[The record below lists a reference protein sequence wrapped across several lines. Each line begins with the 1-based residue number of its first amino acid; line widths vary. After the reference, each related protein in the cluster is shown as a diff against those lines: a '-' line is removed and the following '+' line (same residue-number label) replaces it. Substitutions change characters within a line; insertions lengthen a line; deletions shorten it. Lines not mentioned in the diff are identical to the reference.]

1 MIIYW
6 SMIAVIA
13 LCAVGNYLTRPA
25 INANSRI
32 RQSKLWVY
40 LPMMYII
47 FWTGIRTQFVDTA
60 AYIRTYS
67 DIPATTFRSIIEYAK
82 SYNKDQLFYFA
93 SGVFKYVFGD
103 NYHFWLFAIAL
114 LCGLCVVRQIYRHS
128 DSPFFA
134 LFLFM
139 SMSIFTWLMNGIRQ
153 FIVISILFAL
163 SDLLID
169 KRKRWGY
176 ILVVLLLSLVHSSA
190 LYALPFIVIVMLSKP
205 WDWKM
210 ILLVMAIAVAITH
223 ADQFVDVLTETVAQ
237 DYTETLDESA
247 GSNIIR
253 TLVAFVPVIIS
264 SAGRRIIRAKDNK
277 YLNLCVNMSLVC
289 ALLYALSSYTNGI
302 LVGRMPM
309 YFQVYNLLLLPW
321 LIKHCFAP
329 HDRRALSIIC
339 IGCYLVYFTYQ
350 ATIAGNYYYASDLTG
365 FLGKNLW

>member
-13 LCAVGNYLTRPA
+13 ICAAASYLTKPNTNTA
-25 INANSRI
+25 SISGH
-32 RQSKLWVY
+32 SKFWIY
-40 LPMMYII
+40 LPMLYII

-60 AYIRTYS
+60 AYISTYS
-67 DIPATTFRSIIEYAK
+67 DIPAASFQSIIRYAK
-82 SYNKDQLFYFA
+82 SYDKDQLFYFA
-93 SGVFKYVFGD
+93 AGVFKYVFGD
-103 NYHFWLFAIAL
+103 NYHYWLFAIAL

-134 LFLFM
+134 LFLFV

-163 SDLLID
+163 SDWLID

-190 LYALPFIVIVMLSKP
+190 LYAMPFIVIVMLSKP

-210 ILLVMAIAVAITH
+210 ILLTVVIAIAITH
-223 ADQFVDVLTETVAQ
+223 ADQFVDVLTGTVAQ
-237 DYTETLDESA
+237 DYAETFDESA

-253 TLVAFVPVIIS
+253 AVVAFVPVVIS
-264 SAGRRIIRAKDNK
+264 FAGRRIIRAKDDK

-289 ALLYALSSYTNGI
+289 ALLYTLSSYTNGI

-339 IGCYLVYFTYQ
+339 VGCYLVYFTYQ

-365 FLGKNLW
+365 FLGKSIG

>member
-13 LCAVGNYLTRPA
+13 LCAVGYYSTRPA
-25 INANSRI
+25 INANSSI

-67 DIPATTFRSIIEYAK
+67 DIPVTSFRSIIEYAK

-114 LCGLCVVRQIYRHS
+114 LCGLCVVKQIYKHS
-128 DSPFFA
+128 DSPFFS

-139 SMSIFTWLMNGIRQ
+139 TMSVFTWMMNGIRQ
-153 FIVISILFAL
+153 FIVVAIMFAL
-163 SDLLID
+163 SDWIID
-169 KRKRWGY
+169 NNKRWLY
-176 ILVVLLLSLVHSSA
+176 LLVVGMLSFVHSSA
-190 LYALPFIVIVMLSKP
+190 LYALPFIVIVMFSKP

-210 ILLVMAIAVAITH
+210 LLLAVGVAIAIAN
-223 ADQFVDVLTETVAQ
+223 ADRFVDVLTETVAQ
-237 DYTETLDESA
+237 DYAETFDDSG

-253 TLVAFVPVIIS
+253 TIVALVPVVIS
-264 SAGRRIIRAKDNK
+264 IAARRIIKNKDDK
-277 YLNLCVNMSLVC
+277 YLNLCVNMSFVC

-309 YFQVYNLLLLPW
+309 YFQVYNLILLPW
-321 LIKHCFAP
+321 LIKHCFTSR
-329 HDRRALSIIC
+329 DNRALRLVC
-339 IGCYLVYFTYQ
+339 IGCYLVYFAYQ
-350 ATIAGNYYYASDLTG
+350 AMIASNYYYNSELTG
-365 FLGKNLW
+365 FLGKNIW

>member
-13 LCAVGNYLTRPA
+13 LCAVGNHLTRPA
-25 INANSRI
+25 IHANGRI
-32 RQSKLWVY
+32 AKRKFWVY
-40 LPMMYII
+40 LPMLYVI

-60 AYIRTYS
+60 AYIRTYD
-67 DIPATTFRSIIEYAK
+67 DIPATSLHSIWEYTK
-82 SYNKDQLFYFA
+82 SYDRDQLFYFA
-93 SGVFKYVFGD
+93 SGVFKHVFGD
-103 NYHFWLFAIAL
+103 NYHYWLFAIAL
-114 LCGLCVVRQIYRHS
+114 LSGLCIVRQIYRHS

-139 SMSIFTWLMNGIRQ
+139 AMSIFTWLMNGIRQ

-163 SDLLID
+163 SDWLID
-169 KRKRWGY
+169 KKKRWGY
-176 ILVVLLLSLVHSSA
+176 LLAVLLLSLVHSSA
-190 LYALPFIVIVMLSKP
+190 LYALPFIVIVMFSKP

-210 ILLVMAIAVAITH
+210 ILLTVAIAVAIAN

-237 DYTETLDESA
+237 DYAETFDESA
-247 GSNIIR
+247 GSNMIR
-253 TLVAFVPVIIS
+253 TIVAFVPVVIAF
-264 SAGRRIIRAKDNK
+264 AGRQIIRAKKDK

-329 HDRRALSIIC
+329 RDRQALSIIC

>member
-13 LCAVGNYLTRPA
+13 ICATASYLTKPNTNTVSISGR
-25 INANSRI
+25 
-32 RQSKLWVY
+32 SKFWIY
-40 LPMMYII
+40 LPMLYII

-60 AYIRTYS
+60 AYISTYS
-67 DIPATTFRSIIEYAK
+67 DIPAASFQSIIGYAK
-82 SYNKDQLFYFA
+82 SYGKDQLFYFA
-93 SGVFKYVFGD
+93 AGVFKYVFGA
-103 NYHFWLFAIAL
+103 NYHYWLFAIAL

-139 SMSIFTWLMNGIRQ
+139 SMSVFTWLMNGIRQ

-163 SDLLID
+163 SDWLID

-210 ILLVMAIAVAITH
+210 ILLAVVIAIAITH

-237 DYTETLDESA
+237 DYAETFDESA

-253 TLVAFVPVIIS
+253 AVVAFVPVIIS
-264 SAGRRIIRAKDNK
+264 FAGRRIIRATDDK

-329 HDRRALSIIC
+329 YDRRALSIIC
-339 IGCYLVYFTYQ
+339 IGCYLVYFIYQ

-365 FLGKNLW
+365 FLGSNIW